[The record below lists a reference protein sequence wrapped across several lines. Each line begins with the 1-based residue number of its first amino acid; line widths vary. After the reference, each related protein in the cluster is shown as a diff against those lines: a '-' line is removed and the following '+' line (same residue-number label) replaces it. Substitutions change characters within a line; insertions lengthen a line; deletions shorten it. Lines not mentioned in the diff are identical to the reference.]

1 MLMNAKP
8 TRSDGAA
15 KTGLAAVGIGVLAVL
30 CCAGAPL
37 IVGVVG
43 GVALGSVLG
52 LAAGVIAIVAATVLV
67 VVRTR
72 RRRACAARRPAA
84 APGRPA

>member
-1 MLMNAKP
+1 MNDKP
-8 TRSDGAA
+8 TPADGAP
-15 KTGLAAVGIGVLAVL
+15 KTGLAALGVGAFAVA

-37 IVGVVG
+37 LVGVLG

-52 LAAGVIAIVAATVLV
+52 IAAGVVAVIGLTALV

-72 RRRACAARRPAA
+72 RRRACAAPTSAVKS
-84 APGRPA
+84 GRPA

>member
-1 MLMNAKP
+1 MNDKLTP
-8 TRSDGAA
+8 SDSTT
-15 KTGLAAVGIGVLAVL
+15 KTGLAELGFGGFAVA

-37 IVGVVG
+37 IAGVLG

-52 LAAGVIAIVAATVLV
+52 IAAGIIAVIGLTALV

-72 RRRACAARRPAA
+72 RRRACTAPAA
-84 APGRPA
+84 TVKPGRPA